1 MRVAAL
7 VSLLSLG
14 SLSALLACDKPQDN
28 ALPAASASA
37 SAAAAIASTTTTPPG
52 ASSSPAVASA
62 AAATPQS
69 APDAIIA
76 QHVLV
81 AYKGAK
87 GAPKSVTRSKADA
100 KTRAQE
106 ALGKIRSGAV
116 FEDIVKSYSDDT
128 GTVDRMG
135 SIGKRQRQDLD
146 PAFATAA
153 FALKVGDVSDV
164 VESPFG
170 FHIIKRTQ

>member
-1 MRVAAL
+1 MRVVALTSLLL
-7 VSLLSLG
+7 VSILG
-14 SLSALLACDKPQDN
+14 CDKPQDN
-28 ALPAASASA
+28 ASAVGSASA
-37 SAAAAIASTTTTPPG
+37 SAAAAATATASTAPPVA
-52 ASSSPAVASA
+52 ASSTAAASA
-62 AAATPQS
+62 AAPRS

-106 ALGKIRSGAV
+106 ALGKIRSGAS

-153 FALKVGDVSDV
+153 FALQVGEVSDV

>member
-1 MRVAAL
+1 MRVVAL
-7 VSLLSLG
+7 TSLLLVPILG
-14 SLSALLACDKPQDN
+14 CDKPQDN
-28 ALPAASASA
+28 APAVGSASA
-37 SAAAAIASTTTTPPG
+37 SAAAATAAAASTAPPVA
-52 ASSSPAVASA
+52 ASSTAAASA
-62 AAATPQS
+62 AAPRS

-106 ALGKIRSGAV
+106 ALGKIRSGAS

-153 FALKVGDVSDV
+153 FALQVGEVSDV